1 MNTRRTRHIAVVIA
15 LAALVTAC
23 GSDDDT
29 AQPAVTGDQTTIP
42 TAQSTVAT
50 NQPTDDGGGYPVTIE
65 SCGTDYT
72 FDSPPQ
78 RVVLGWPQSYETLD
92 ALGVGDSVVG
102 YFSGSLSS
110 LPANAPDIAEISP
123 DFAPSREAMASV
135 QADLV
140 ILNDLT
146 SVAGD
151 AGAVSLDDLRASGTN
166 VFVLGDYCGYDTPA
180 PTTIDMVTQD
190 ITDLGAIFGIAD
202 RAHDLIDEIDDRLA
216 NAPVGNQMT
225 TAFVQ
230 VYDGTLYALSGS
242 NYAAALGAADLDNA
256 FADLDG
262 NFSEI
267 SAEEVLT
274 LTPDVIVVVYSK
286 ASTDADTAI
295 AEIRDLLANS
305 PAVTNNRIAA
315 IDDSAISAGGVTLVD
330 VVEQIGTA
338 ITQ

>member
-1 MNTRRTRHIAVVIA
+1 MSTHPTRHIAAVIA

-23 GSDDDT
+23 GSDDNT
-29 AQPAVTGDQTTIP
+29 AQPAVTGDLTTSA

-50 NQPTDDGGGYPVTIE
+50 DRPAADSGGYPVTIG

-92 ALGVGDSVVG
+92 ALGVGDTVVG

-110 LPANAPDIAEISP
+110 LPANAPVIAEISP
-123 DFAPSREAMASV
+123 DFAPSREAIANA

-151 AGAVSLDDLRASGTN
+151 AGAVSLDDLRVSGTN

-202 RAHDLIDEIDDRLA
+202 RAGDLVDEVDQRLA
-216 NAPVGNQMT
+216 DAAVGNGMT

-242 NYAAALGAADLDNA
+242 NYAAALGAAGLDNV
-256 FADLDG
+256 FAGLDG

-286 ASTDADTAI
+286 ASADAAI
-295 AEIRDLLANS
+295 SEIRDLLANS

-315 IDDSAISAGGVTLVD
+315 IEDSAISAGGVTLVD
-330 VVEQIGTA
+330 VVEQIGAA